1 MTVLVALSIAIAA
14 LATVATWG
22 FLTAGSI
29 LIWAAFIGWASFFHC
44 GGDQNALKKTIVG
57 NLFGVIVAWVAA
69 LVITKA
75 GLAES
80 LGLPLWAALVVG
92 ITVLGVCLAA
102 HLQAFNV
109 IPASFYGYA
118 CAFAYLLQT
127 PDALAKLTSPTL
139 GNVLF
144 VVPLSMIIGAFFG
157 FTSGKLGG
165 MLQAK

>member
-1 MTVLVALSIAIAA
+1 MTVLIALSIAIAI

-22 FLTAGSI
+22 FLTVGSI

-44 GGDQNALKKTIVG
+44 GGDPSALKKTIFG
-57 NLFGVIVAWVAA
+57 NLFGVVVAWLAA

-92 ITVLGVCLAA
+92 VTVLGVCLAA
-102 HLQAFNV
+102 HLQALNV
-109 IPASFYGYA
+109 IPVSFYGYA
-118 CAFAYLLQT
+118 SAFAYLLQT
-127 PDALAKLTSPTL
+127 PEALGKLTSPTL

-144 VVPLSMIIGAFFG
+144 VVPLSMIIGAVFG
-157 FTSGKLGG
+157 FASGKLGAA
-165 MLQAK
+165 LQAK